1 MEEDPPKP
9 NTRDMAQLLRG
20 ESVFAM
26 NGFAPL
32 NIPHRPNE
40 DDNNSDGGDSLFGD
54 SGPDNIKREEVEPGS
69 FSQTGPEMTSA
80 ELGGPGR
87 SNTVAEHPNTSSIAS
102 SSMNQPTSDP
112 QPQPQSN
119 NNTGA
124 ADSDDD
130 LMIIDVAELP
140 AHVKNK
146 FSSNPRPWKPDT
158 PDLELVGIRIKPE
171 PLSSRVVIDLD
182 QVSPAPEIKHELRR
196 NNESHFGDDDIV
208 IVDRDA
214 DRGPGATVG
223 AGAQDDDEAMFVG
236 EELHRPASASTP
248 AALARST
255 SAPEPPGQAAAIE
268 PAGPAAAAEGPGPV
282 DPIDPDHPDDPDR
295 GDEGDEKNG
304 IGADAD
310 GAGVDDDDGAEVGDD
325 GGIKVGDDDG
335 ADDEFTIGDDQELS
349 DGEQPRA
356 RRRKPN
362 RKKKP
367 TASASSSVTL
377 EGDQNNGE
385 DQGANEAVELDKE
398 DLEDELKVLESEF
411 QLYNKRKEKGKL
423 GPQINER
430 INGVTRKIE
439 DLKQRISKSQP
450 SAEQLAEEGLR
461 ELLEQD
467 DSGDEDGQVG
477 RVRQNKPASRIPA
490 IAKNGGNLPPASTA
504 QKRKSNPSAAS
515 SDPRAKRKKGSTK
528 GRLTRARLSKTTE
541 ILLNMVRSNDP
552 IAARAQM
559 DDLQVFTDFKANTLK
574 EQFQKLKD
582 QINADPAA
590 DQKRI
595 KAELK
600 RITISRK
607 AFGNKHCKPKDGKWL
622 IMGMKKEL
630 HHYQL
635 VGAGW
640 MLQRELQQ
648 KDPFYGGIL
657 ADSVGLG
664 KTIEAIACI
673 IGNPLHED
681 DRAEGKFGTLVVVP
695 SNLVAQ
701 WQDEI
706 DACCSDLTV
715 VHYHSAKS
723 NRVRMS
729 NIRRA
734 DIVVTTYHEVA
745 KAYPNI
751 DRLKKLENTED
762 DLEVTKKFSDALGE
776 LFTVEWHRVILDEAH
791 AIKNGATHT
800 SKACIHLRSKY
811 RWALTATPLHN
822 GLHEIL
828 PYMQFVGAVEADPIV
843 NPNDRRSTRPQVS
856 AEQIEKFLE
865 DAMMVRQFHNLFLG
879 KALFE
884 LPNTHPLPN
893 IWISLSEEEVLIY
906 RYVHVH
912 LLTQQDLFTNLP

>member
-9 NTRDMAQLLRG
+9 NIGDMAQLLRG
-20 ESVFAM
+20 ESVFAT

-32 NIPHRPNE
+32 NVPHQRNE

-54 SGPDNIKREEVEPGS
+54 SGPDNIKHEEVEPGS
-69 FSQTGPEMTSA
+69 FSQPGPEMTSA
-80 ELGGPGR
+80 ELSGPGS

-102 SSMNQPTSDP
+102 MSMNPLTSDP
-112 QPQPQSN
+112 QAQLHNN
-119 NNTGA
+119 NNTDV

-130 LMIIDVAELP
+130 LMIVDVAELP

-146 FSSNPRPWKPDT
+146 FSSTPRRWSLDT
-158 PDLELVGIRIKPE
+158 PDLEFVGIRIKPE
-171 PLSSRVVIDLD
+171 PQSSRVVIDLD
-182 QVSPAPEIKHELRR
+182 QVSPAPAIKQEPRR
-196 NNESHFGDDDIV
+196 NNESLFDDDDIF
-208 IVDRDA
+208 IVDREA
-214 DRGPGATVG
+214 DRGPGTAVA

-248 AALARST
+248 CALASST
-255 SAPEPPGQAAAIE
+255 SAPEPPGQSAATE
-268 PAGPAAAAEGPGPV
+268 PAGPVVVDEGPGPA
-282 DPIDPDHPDDPDR
+282 DPIDPDHPDDPDGGNG
-295 GDEGDEKNG
+295 GDEENG
-304 IGADAD
+304 IGAD
-310 GAGVDDDDGAEVGDD
+310 GDGAEVGDD
-325 GGIKVGDDDG
+325 GGIEVVDDDD

-377 EGDQNNGE
+377 DGDQNNGG
-385 DQGANEAVELDKE
+385 DQGANDAVELDKE
-398 DLEDELKVLESEF
+398 DLEDELKLLEVQFEV
-411 QLYNKRKEKGKL
+411 YNKRKEKGKL
-423 GPQINER
+423 RPHDNEGINE
-430 INGVTRKIE
+430 VTRKIE

-461 ELLEQD
+461 ELLEQE
-467 DSGDEDGQVG
+467 DSGDEDGQAG
-477 RVRQNKPASRIPA
+477 RVRQKKPASRIPA
-490 IAKNGGNLPPASTA
+490 IARSRGNLPPAPTA
-504 QKRKSNPSAAS
+504 QKRKSNPSAAA
-515 SDPRAKRKKGSTK
+515 SDHRSKRQKGSTK
-528 GRLTRARLSKTTE
+528 ARVARARLSKTTE
-541 ILLNMVRSNDP
+541 TLLNMVRSNDP

-595 KAELK
+595 NAELK

-622 IMGMKKEL
+622 IVGMKKEL

-681 DRAEGKFGTLVVVP
+681 DRAEGRLGTLVVVP

-751 DRLKKLENTED
+751 DRLKKLENTEN

-800 SKACIHLRSKY
+800 SKACIQLRSKY

-828 PYMQFVGAVEADPIV
+828 PYMQFVGAVEADPIA
-843 NPNDRRSTRPQVS
+843 NPNDRRSARPQVS
-856 AEQIEKFLE
+856 TEQIDKFLE
-865 DAMMVRQFHNLFLG
+865 EAMMVRQFHNLFLG

-893 IWISLSEEEVLIY
+893 IWISLSEEEFLIY

-912 LLTQQDLFTNLP
+912 LLTQFDRFTDLP